1 MAFNGGIIDK
11 AELASDMY
19 ANDTAYTDSSMANVV
34 GYLDEMLNGV
44 TGGGTD
50 EPEEP
55 ENVETFSNIYTET
68 KSYTDSEGK
77 TADKTAEQINEDSS
91 SWGNYS
97 DYNTKNEYEVGNPEY
112 VAEAGT
118 GVLPAGSSEY
128 WKANNIYD
136 LAGNAYDW
144 TQEASY
150 TLHPRPY
157 CSWWRF
163 RTVPVRMVRLRT
175 VTTAFPTIPTATFR
189 LVQPCM

>member
-1 MAFNGGIIDK
+1 MKLEKKFQRASQARGITLVALVITIIIIIILATVTINMAFNGGIIDK

-55 ENVETFSNIYTET
+55 ENVETFSDIYTET

-118 GVLPAGSSEY
+118 GVYE
-128 WKANNIYD
+128 KIK
-136 LAGNAYDW
+136 
-144 TQEASY
+144 
-150 TLHPRPY
+150 
-157 CSWWRF
+157 
-163 RTVPVRMVRLRT
+163 M
-175 VTTAFPTIPTATFR
+175 
-189 LVQPCM
+189 